1 MSLRFTIQELSKYVE
16 EIFPQV
22 KDDFEILEISEF
34 GSRVRLKVTFRHL
47 RPGNT
52 VSGPAIFSLVDCTA
66 YMAILAKLGKE
77 ALAVT
82 TNCSI
87 DFMRK
92 PSGQTDLIA
101 NCEILKFGKSLVV
114 ADAKVYSE
122 DIEKPV
128 ARASITY
135 SIPPKKIET

>member
-135 SIPPKKIET
+135 SIPPKK

>member
-1 MSLRFTIQELSKYVE
+1 MPLRFTIQELSKYVE

-101 NCEILKFGKSLVV
+101 NCEILKFGKTLVV

-122 DIEKPV
+122 DTEKPV

-135 SIPPKKIET
+135 SIPPRK

>member
-1 MSLRFTIQELSKYVE
+1 MPLRFTIQELSNYVE

-52 VSGPAIFSLVDCTA
+52 VSGPSIFSLVDCTA

-92 PSGQTDLIA
+92 PSGKTDLIA
-101 NCEILKFGKSLVV
+101 NCEILKFGKTLVV

-122 DIEKPV
+122 DTEKPV

-135 SIPPKKIET
+135 SIPPRK

>member
-1 MSLRFTIQELSKYVE
+1 MPLRFTIQELSNYVE

-92 PSGQTDLIA
+92 PSGKTDLIA
-101 NCEILKFGKSLVV
+101 NCEILKFGKTLVV

-122 DIEKPV
+122 DTEKPV

-135 SIPPKKIET
+135 SIPPRK

>member
-1 MSLRFTIQELSKYVE
+1 MPLRFTIQELSKYVE

-52 VSGPAIFSLVDCTA
+52 VSGPSIFSLVDCTA

-92 PSGQTDLIA
+92 PSGKTDLIA
-101 NCEILKFGKSLVV
+101 NCEILKFGKTLVV

-122 DIEKPV
+122 DTEKPV

-135 SIPPKKIET
+135 SIPPRK

>member
-1 MSLRFTIQELSKYVE
+1 MPLRFTIQELSKYVE

-101 NCEILKFGKSLVV
+101 NCEILKFGTTLVV

-122 DIEKPV
+122 DTEKPV

-135 SIPPKKIET
+135 SIPPKK

>member
-1 MSLRFTIQELSKYVE
+1 MPLRFTIQELSKYVE

-34 GSRVRLKVTFRHL
+34 GSRVRLIVNFKHL

-52 VSGPAIFSLVDCTA
+52 ISGPAIFSLVACTA

-87 DFMRK
+87 DF
-92 PSGQTDLIA
+92 
-101 NCEILKFGKSLVV
+101 
-114 ADAKVYSE
+114 
-122 DIEKPV
+122 IEP
-128 ARASITY
+128 APGT
-135 SIPPKKIET
+135 

>member
-1 MSLRFTIQELSKYVE
+1 MPLRFTIQELSKYVE

-92 PSGQTDLIA
+92 PSGKTDLIA
-101 NCEILKFGKSLVV
+101 NCEILKFGKTLVV

-122 DIEKPV
+122 DTEKPV

-135 SIPPKKIET
+135 SIPPRK

>member
-1 MSLRFTIQELSKYVE
+1 MPLRFTIQELSKYVE

-101 NCEILKFGKSLVV
+101 NCEILKFGKTLVV

-122 DIEKPV
+122 DTEKPV

-135 SIPPKKIET
+135 SIPPKK

>member
-1 MSLRFTIQELSKYVE
+1 MSLHFTIQELSEYVE
-16 EIFPQV
+16 EIFPQI
-22 KDDFEILEISEF
+22 KDDFEILEISEY
-34 GSRVRLKVTFRHL
+34 GCRVKLKVNFKHL

-52 VSGPAIFSLVDCTA
+52 VSGPSIFSLVDCTA
-66 YMAILAKLGKE
+66 YMVILAKLGKE

-92 PSGQTDLIA
+92 PSGETDLIA

-114 ADAKVYSE
+114 ADAKVYSVGT
-122 DIEKPV
+122 EKPV
-128 ARASITY
+128 ARAALTY
-135 SIPPKKIET
+135 SIPPKSNG

>member
-1 MSLRFTIQELSKYVE
+1 MPLRFTIQELSNYVE

-92 PSGQTDLIA
+92 PSGKADLIA
-101 NCEILKFGKSLVV
+101 NCEILKFGKTLVV

-122 DIEKPV
+122 DTEKPV

-135 SIPPKKIET
+135 SIPPRK

>member
-1 MSLRFTIQELSKYVE
+1 MPLRFTIQELSEYVE

-92 PSGQTDLIA
+92 PSGKTDLIA
-101 NCEILKFGKSLVV
+101 NCEILKFGKTLVV

-122 DIEKPV
+122 DTEKPV

-135 SIPPKKIET
+135 SIPSKK

>member
-1 MSLRFTIQELSKYVE
+1 MPLRFTIQELSKYVE

-135 SIPPKKIET
+135 SIPPKK

>member
-1 MSLRFTIQELSKYVE
+1 MPLRFTIQELSKYVE

-34 GSRVRLKVTFRHL
+34 GSRVRLKVTFKHL

-87 DFMRK
+87 DFMRL
-92 PSGQTDLIA
+92 SLIH
-101 NCEILKFGKSLVV
+101 I
-114 ADAKVYSE
+114 
-122 DIEKPV
+122 
-128 ARASITY
+128 
-135 SIPPKKIET
+135 

>member
-1 MSLRFTIQELSKYVE
+1 MPLRFTIQELSKYVE

-92 PSGQTDLIA
+92 PSGKTDLIA
-101 NCEILKFGKSLVV
+101 NCEILKFGKTLVV

-122 DIEKPV
+122 DTEKPV

-135 SIPPKKIET
+135 SIPPKK

>member
-1 MSLRFTIQELSKYVE
+1 MPLRFTIQELSNYVE

-52 VSGPAIFSLVDCTA
+52 VSGPSIFSLVDCTA

-92 PSGQTDLIA
+92 PSGKTDLIA
-101 NCEILKFGKSLVV
+101 NCEILKFGKTLVV

-122 DIEKPV
+122 DNEKPV

-135 SIPPKKIET
+135 SIPPRK

>member
-1 MSLRFTIQELSKYVE
+1 MPLRFTIQELSNYVE

-92 PSGQTDLIA
+92 PSGKTDLIA
-101 NCEILKFGKSLVV
+101 NCEILKFGKTLVV

-122 DIEKPV
+122 DTEKPV

-135 SIPPKKIET
+135 SLPPKK

>member
-1 MSLRFTIQELSKYVE
+1 MPLRFTIQELSKYVE

-34 GSRVRLKVTFRHL
+34 GSRVRLKVTFKHL

-66 YMAILAKLGKE
+66 YIAILAKLGKE

-92 PSGQTDLIA
+92 PSGETDLIA

-114 ADAKVYSE
+114 ADAKVYSRNS
-122 DIEKPV
+122 EKPV

-135 SIPPKKIET
+135 SIPSKK

>member
-1 MSLRFTIQELSKYVE
+1 MSLRFTIQELTEYVE
-16 EIFPQV
+16 EIFPQI
-22 KDDFEILEISEF
+22 KDDFEILEISEQ
-34 GSRVRLKVTFRHL
+34 GSRVKLRVALKHL

-52 VSGPAIFSLVDCTA
+52 VSGPSIFYLVDCSA
-66 YMAILAKLGKE
+66 YMAVCARLGRE

-92 PSGQTDLIA
+92 PSGDNDLIA
-101 NCEILKFGKSLVV
+101 NCELLKVGKNLVV

-122 DIEKPV
+122 GTQKPV
-128 ARASITY
+128 ARATICLLYTSP
-135 SIPPKKIET
+135 SPRD